1 MAESAATAARDQVLP
16 VVSGG
21 SDGGSGDC
29 STDSPAASAMLLIA
43 DDSRP
48 AKDVEMAVVQ
58 EQPGQQQKGLKGLLT
73 KLQRKK

>member
-1 MAESAATAARDQVLP
+1 
-16 VVSGG
+16 
-21 SDGGSGDC
+21 
-29 STDSPAASAMLLIA
+29 MLLIA